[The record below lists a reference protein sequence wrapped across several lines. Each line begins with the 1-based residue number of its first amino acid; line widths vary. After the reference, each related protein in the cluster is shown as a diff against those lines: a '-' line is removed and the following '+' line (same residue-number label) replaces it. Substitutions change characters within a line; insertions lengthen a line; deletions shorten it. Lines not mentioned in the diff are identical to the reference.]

1 MCQVLKVS
9 RSGYY
14 HWIHRSP
21 SKRAIEEQHILDNI
35 RPIFE
40 KSKQTYG
47 SPRITDDLN
56 EAGIKCSRSRV
67 ARIMRKNGIR
77 PKTVRKFKVTTQS
90 DHNYPISANLLDGN
104 FSVTSLNEVWVSD
117 ITYIRTGEGWLYLT
131 IMMDLYS
138 RKIIGWSMSHRLTA
152 ALTVIPALKMACRNS
167 PPSEYTVF
175 HSDRG
180 IQYACTQFRKELKKY
195 RLMQS
200 MSGRGNCYDNAVAE
214 SFFHTLKTEL
224 VYHESYKTRLAAR
237 RSIFEYIE
245 AFYNRVRKHS
255 ALGYFSPE
263 DFIKLI
269 FNNKAV

>member
-1 MCQVLKVS
+1 
-9 RSGYY
+9 
-14 HWIHRSP
+14 
-21 SKRAIEEQHILDNI
+21 
-35 RPIFE
+35 
-40 KSKQTYG
+40 
-47 SPRITDDLN
+47 
-56 EAGIKCSRSRV
+56 
-67 ARIMRKNGIR
+67 
-77 PKTVRKFKVTTQS
+77 
-90 DHNYPISANLLDGN
+90 
-104 FSVTSLNEVWVSD
+104 
-117 ITYIRTGEGWLYLT
+117 
-131 IMMDLYS
+131 
-138 RKIIGWSMSHRLTA
+138 MSHRLTA

-167 PPSEYTVF
+167 PPSVYTVF